1 MANLKGQNL
10 RLRLNKKYVAY
21 ATSCSIHLSANLEES
36 STKDSTNDYQEQEV
50 TGVSWDISTDALYS
64 VRPDANAMIGENMIT
79 LFTNPANRRVR
90 VSFLVTKSSSEKNR
104 SHDTGT
110 MFYGWAWV
118 SDIVVNAP
126 NRQNATYT
134 IQLTGDGELKAMTVA
149 SSSTI
154 DEDTLLPDGNV

>member
-1 MANLKGQNL
+1 
-10 RLRLNKKYVAY
+10 
-21 ATSCSIHLSANLEES
+21 
-36 STKDSTNDYQEQEV
+36 
-50 TGVSWDISTDALYS
+50 
-64 VRPDANAMIGENMIT
+64 
-79 LFTNPANRRVR
+79 
-90 VSFLVTKSSSEKNR
+90 
-104 SHDTGT
+104 